1 MKNQVQLAK
10 GGAKE
15 KKTLLVASHIDKRFG
30 MTHAVNDVSLTVDAG
45 EIRALIGENGSG
57 KSTFCQMLCGIYT
70 IGAGEFTLEG
80 QKLRIRNQVEANN
93 AGISIIVQEMGTL
106 SGLTVAENIF
116 LGHEDPFV
124 SHGVKNSRAMNRE
137 AQRLLDQYGFGR
149 IKAASMID
157 QYNFEDRKLIEI
169 VKGTYMKPKILV
181 IDETTTAL
189 SQNGRLELYKI
200 MDAVRADGRSVIFI
214 SHDLGEVLSHADT
227 VSVLRD
233 GEYIDTVRSG
243 DVTED
248 DLKRLMVGREIGS
261 AYYRTD
267 YGAPISDEVV
277 LSVRDVAVPGEIHG
291 ISFDL
296 HRGEILGF
304 GGLSECGMHE
314 VGKAIFGASWDRTG
328 QVALADGTRIND
340 IPTAISHSIA
350 YASKDRDNESII
362 LNESIRNN
370 VALPSLEELA
380 SHGLLN
386 GRKLTRFADQHAKQM
401 QTKMQNVKQ
410 FVSDLSGGNKQK
422 VVLARWLGKNS
433 DILVLDSPTRGIDV
447 KVKQAIYA
455 LMEELKEK
463 GKSIIMISEE
473 IPELLGMSDRI
484 FILKDGRING
494 EFLRSPELNEEDLI
508 AKMV

>member
-1 MKNQVQLAK
+1 MENNRV
-10 GGAKE
+10 
-15 KKTLLVASHIDKRFG
+15 LLVAKDIDKRFG
-30 MTHAVNDVSLTVDAG
+30 ITHAVNNVSLTINAG

-57 KSTFCQMLCGIYT
+57 KSTFSQMLCGIYT
-70 IGAGEFTLEG
+70 IGGGTFTLDGKE
-80 QKLRIRNQVEANN
+80 LHCRNQVEANN
-93 AGISIIVQEMGTL
+93 EGVAIIVQEMGTL

-116 LGHEDPFV
+116 LGHEEPFM
-124 SHGVKNSRAMNRE
+124 HMGIKDTRAMNKE
-137 AQRLLDQYGFGR
+137 AQRLLNEYGFGR
-149 IKAASMID
+149 IKAGDMID
-157 QYNFEDRKLIEI
+157 HYNFEDRKLVEI

-200 MDAVRADGRSVIFI
+200 MDAIRADGRSVIFI
-214 SHDLGEVLSHADT
+214 SHDLNEVLTHTDT
-227 VSVLRD
+227 ISILRD
-233 GEYIDTVRSG
+233 GEYIDTVKTK
-243 DVTED
+243 DMTED

-267 YGAPISDEVV
+267 YGEPISNEVV
-277 LSVRDVAVPGEIHG
+277 LSVKDVSVPGQ
-291 ISFDL
+291 ISHVTFDL
-296 HRGEILGF
+296 HKGEILGF

-314 VGKAIFGASWDRTG
+314 VGKAIFAASWDRSGSVT
-328 QVALADGTRIND
+328 LADGTQIND
-340 IPTAISHSIA
+340 IPTAIKHSIA

-370 VALPSLEELA
+370 VILPSIDDLA
-380 SHGLLN
+380 NHGILS
-386 GRKLTRFADQHAKQM
+386 GKKLTAFADKYAKDM
-401 QTKMQNVKQ
+401 QTKMQNVGQ

-422 VVLARWLGKNS
+422 VVLARWIGKGS

-455 LMEELKEK
+455 LMADLRKQ

-473 IPELLGMSDRI
+473 IPELLGMADRI
-484 FILKDGRING
+484 IVMKDGDFSG
-494 EFLRSPELNEEDLI
+494 EFLRDPKLSEEDLI

>member
-1 MKNQVQLAK
+1 MD
-10 GGAKE
+10 
-15 KKTLLVASHIDKRFG
+15 KKTLLVAKDIDKRFG
-30 MTHAVNDVSLTVDAG
+30 ITHAVDNVSLTIAAG
-45 EIRALIGENGSG
+45 EIRGLIGENGSG

-70 IGAGEFTLEG
+70 IGGGTFTLDGNELHI
-80 QKLRIRNQVEANN
+80 KNQVEANN
-93 AGISIIVQEMGTL
+93 EGIAIIVQEMGTL

-116 LGHEDPFV
+116 LGHEEPYM
-124 SHGVKNSRAMNRE
+124 HYGVKDTHAMNRE
-137 AQRLLDQYGFGR
+137 AQRLLDEYGFGR
-149 IKAASMID
+149 IKAGAMID
-157 QYNFEDRKLIEI
+157 QYNFEDRKLVEI
-169 VKGTYMKPKILV
+169 VKATYMKPKILV

-214 SHDLGEVLSHADT
+214 SHDLGEVLAHTDT
-227 VSVLRD
+227 VSILRD
-233 GEYIDTVRSG
+233 GEYIDTVVTA

-267 YGAPISDEVV
+267 YGQPVSDEVV
-277 LSVRDVAVPGEIHG
+277 LSAKGVTVPGEI
-291 ISFDL
+291 SDVTFDL

-314 VGKAIFGASWDRTG
+314 VGKAIFGASWDREGSVT
-328 QVALADGTRIND
+328 LADGTAIND
-340 IPTAISHSIA
+340 IPTAIKHSVA
-350 YASKDRDNESII
+350 YTSKDRDNESII

-370 VALPSLEELA
+370 VVLPSLDDLA
-380 SHGLLN
+380 NHKLLS
-386 GRKLTRFADQHAKQM
+386 GRKLTRFAKEHADNM
-401 QTKMQNVKQ
+401 QTKMQGVNQ

-422 VVLARWLGKNS
+422 VVLARWLGKGS

-455 LMEELKEK
+455 LMAEMKQQ

-484 FILKDGRING
+484 FVMKDGRING
-494 EFLRSPELNEEDLI
+494 EFMRDPALSEEDLI

>member
-1 MKNQVQLAK
+1 MD
-10 GGAKE
+10 
-15 KKTLLVASHIDKRFG
+15 KKTLLVAEHIDKRFG
-30 MTHAVNDVSLTVDAG
+30 TTHAVNDVSINIAAG
-45 EIRALIGENGSG
+45 EVRALIGENGSG

-70 IGAGEFTLEG
+70 IGGGTFTLDGKELHI
-80 QKLRIRNQVEANN
+80 KNQVEANDE
-93 AGISIIVQEMGTL
+93 GISIIVQEMGTL
-106 SGLTVAENIF
+106 SGLTVAENIY
-116 LGHEDPFV
+116 LGHEAPFM
-124 SHGVKNSRAMNRE
+124 HMGVKDTRAMNRE
-137 AQRLLDQYGFGR
+137 AQKLLDEYGFGR
-149 IKAASMID
+149 IKAGAMID
-157 QYNFEDRKLIEI
+157 NYNFEDRKLVEI
-169 VKGTYMKPKILV
+169 VKATYMKPKILV

-214 SHDLGEVLSHADT
+214 SHDLGEVLTHSDT
-227 VSVLRD
+227 ISILRD
-233 GEYIDTVRSG
+233 GEYIDTVNAS

-267 YGAPISDEVV
+267 YGTPISDEVV
-277 LSVRDVAVPGEIHG
+277 LSVKGVTVPGEIEDVT
-291 ISFDL
+291 FDL

-314 VGKAIFGASWDRTG
+314 VGKAIFGASWDRKGSVT
-328 QVALADGTRIND
+328 LADGTAISS
-340 IPTAISHSIA
+340 IHTAIKHSIA
-350 YASKDRDNESII
+350 YTSKDRDNESII
-362 LNESIRNN
+362 INESIRNN
-370 VALPSLEELA
+370 VVLPSLDDLA
-380 SHGLLN
+380 SHGLLS
-386 GRKLTRFADQHAKQM
+386 GGKLTRFAREHAEGM
-401 QTKMQNVKQ
+401 QTKMQSVNQ

-422 VVLARWLGKNS
+422 VVLARWIGKDS

-455 LMEELKEK
+455 LMADMQKR

-484 FILKDGRING
+484 FVMKDGRING
-494 EFLRSPELNEEDLI
+494 EFMRDPSLSEEDLI

>member
-1 MKNQVQLAK
+1 MDKR
-10 GGAKE
+10 
-15 KKTLLVASHIDKRFG
+15 TLLVAEHIDKRFG
-30 MTHAVNDVSLTVDAG
+30 MTHAVNDVSINIAAG
-45 EIRALIGENGSG
+45 EVRALIGENGSG

-70 IGAGEFTLEG
+70 IGGGTFTLDG
-80 QKLRIRNQVEANN
+80 QQLHVKNQVEAND

-106 SGLTVAENIF
+106 SGLTVAENIY
-116 LGHEDPFV
+116 LGHEEPFM
-124 SHGVKNSRAMNRE
+124 HMGVKDTRAMNRE
-137 AQRLLDQYGFGR
+137 AQRLLDEYGFGR
-149 IKAASMID
+149 IKAGAMID
-157 QYNFEDRKLIEI
+157 NYNFEDRKLVEI
-169 VKGTYMKPKILV
+169 VKATYMKPKILV

-214 SHDLGEVLSHADT
+214 SHDLGEVLTHSDT
-227 VSVLRD
+227 ISILRD
-233 GEYIDTVRSG
+233 GEYIDTVEASQ
-243 DVTED
+243 VTED

-267 YGAPISDEVV
+267 YGTPVSDEVV
-277 LSVRDVAVPGEIHG
+277 LTVSGVSVPGEIEDV
-291 ISFDL
+291 SFQL

-314 VGKAIFGASWDRTG
+314 VGKAIFGASWDRKGSVT
-328 QVALADGTRIND
+328 LADGTAID
-340 IPTAISHSIA
+340 SIPTAIKHSIA
-350 YASKDRDNESII
+350 YTSKDRDNESII
-362 LNESIRNN
+362 INESIRNN
-370 VALPSLEELA
+370 VVLPSLDDL
-380 SHGLLN
+380 SSRGLLS
-386 GRKLTRFADQHAKQM
+386 GGKLTRFAKKHAEDM
-401 QTKMQNVKQ
+401 QTKMQNVNQ

-422 VVLARWLGKNS
+422 VVLARWIGKNS

-455 LMEELKEK
+455 LMADMQKQ

-484 FILKDGRING
+484 FVMKDGRING
-494 EFLRSPELNEEDLI
+494 EFMRDPSLSEEDLI

>member
-1 MKNQVQLAK
+1 MD
-10 GGAKE
+10 
-15 KKTLLVASHIDKRFG
+15 KKTLLVAEHIDKRFG
-30 MTHAVNDVSLTVDAG
+30 ITHAVNDVSVTIDAG
-45 EIRALIGENGSG
+45 EIRGLIGENGSG
-57 KSTFCQMLCGIYT
+57 KSTFCQMLCGIYS
-70 IGAGEFTLEG
+70 IGGGTFTLDG
-80 QKLRIRNQVEANN
+80 KPLHIKNQVEAND
-93 AGISIIVQEMGTL
+93 AGIAIIVQEMGTL

-116 LGHEDPFV
+116 LGHEEPFM
-124 SHGVKNSRAMNRE
+124 HYGIKDTRAMNRE
-137 AQRLLDQYGFGR
+137 AQRLLDAYGFGR
-149 IKAASMID
+149 IKAGTMID
-157 QYNFEDRKLIEI
+157 HYNFEDRKLVEI
-169 VKGTYMKPKILV
+169 IKATYMKPRILV

-214 SHDLGEVLSHADT
+214 SHDLGEVLAHTDT
-227 VSVLRD
+227 VTILRD
-233 GEYIDTVRSG
+233 GEYIDTVTTG

-267 YGAPISDEVV
+267 YGTPVSDEVV
-277 LSVRDVAVPGEIHG
+277 LSVKGVRVPGEIED
-291 ISFDL
+291 ITFDL

-314 VGKAIFGASWDRTG
+314 VGKAIFGASWDREG
-328 QVALADGTRIND
+328 SVALADGTAIND
-340 IPTAISHSIA
+340 IPTAIRHSIA
-350 YASKDRDNESII
+350 YTSKDRDNESII
-362 LNESIRNN
+362 INESIRNN
-370 VALPSLEELA
+370 VVLPSLDDLA

-386 GRKLTRFADQHAKQM
+386 RRKLTGFAKEHAENM
-401 QTKMQNVKQ
+401 QTKMQGVGQ

-422 VVLARWLGKNS
+422 VVLARWIGKGS

-455 LMEELKEK
+455 LMAQMKEQ

-484 FILKDGRING
+484 FVMKDGRING
-494 EFLRSPELNEEDLI
+494 EFLRDPALSEEDLI

>member
-1 MKNQVQLAK
+1 MD
-10 GGAKE
+10 
-15 KKTLLVASHIDKRFG
+15 KKTLLVAEHIDKRFG
-30 MTHAVNDVSLTVDAG
+30 ITHAVNDVSLTIDAG
-45 EIRALIGENGSG
+45 EIRGLIGENGSG
-57 KSTFCQMLCGIYT
+57 KSTFSQMLCGIYT
-70 IGAGEFTLEG
+70 IGGGTFTLDGKE
-80 QKLRIRNQVEANN
+80 LHIRNQVEANN
-93 AGISIIVQEMGTL
+93 AGVAIIVQEMGTL

-116 LGHEDPFV
+116 LGHEDPFM
-124 SHGVKNSRAMNRE
+124 HYGIKDTRAMNRE
-137 AQRLLDQYGFGR
+137 AQKLLDEYGFGR
-149 IKAASMID
+149 IKAGDMIEL
-157 QYNFEDRKLIEI
+157 YNFEDRKLVEI
-169 VKGTYMKPKILV
+169 VKATYMKPKILV

-200 MDAVRADGRSVIFI
+200 MDAIRADGRTVIFI
-214 SHDLGEVLSHADT
+214 SHDLGEVLAHTDT

-233 GEYIDTVRSG
+233 GEFIDTVRSS

-267 YGAPISDEVV
+267 YGEPVSDEVV
-277 LSVRDVAVPGEIHG
+277 LKVEDVSVPGEISH
-291 ISFDL
+291 ISFSL

-328 QVALADGTRIND
+328 SVTLSDGTAINS

-370 VALPSLEELA
+370 IVLPSIDDLA
-380 SHGLLN
+380 SHGLLS
-386 GRKLTRFADQHAKQM
+386 GKKLTQFADKHAAEM
-401 QTKMQNVKQ
+401 QTKMQNVHQ

-422 VVLARWLGKNS
+422 VVLARWIGKRS

-455 LMEELKEK
+455 LMSELKKE

-473 IPELLGMSDRI
+473 IPELLGMADRI
-484 FILKDGRING
+484 IVMKDGKING
-494 EFLRSPELNEEDLI
+494 EFIRDRALGEEDLI

>member
-1 MKNQVQLAK
+1 MD
-10 GGAKE
+10 
-15 KKTLLVASHIDKRFG
+15 KKTMLVAEHIDKRFG
-30 MTHAVNDVSLTVDAG
+30 MTHAVNDVSVTIDAG

-70 IGAGEFTLEG
+70 IGGGKFTLDGKELHI
-80 QKLRIRNQVEANN
+80 KNQVEANDE
-93 AGISIIVQEMGTL
+93 GISIIVQEMGTL
-106 SGLTVAENIF
+106 SGLTVAENIY
-116 LGHEDPFV
+116 LGHEQPFM
-124 SHGVKNSRAMNRE
+124 HYGVKDTRAMNRE
-137 AQRLLDQYGFGR
+137 AQKLLDSYGFGR
-149 IKAASMID
+149 IKAGSMID
-157 QYNFEDRKLIEI
+157 RYNFEDRKLVEI
-169 VKGTYMKPKILV
+169 VKATYMKPKILV

-227 VSVLRD
+227 VSILRD
-233 GEYIDTVRSG
+233 GEYIDTVNAK

-267 YGAPISDEVV
+267 YGTPVSDEVV
-277 LSVRDVAVPGEIHG
+277 LKVSGVTVPGEIEDVT
-291 ISFDL
+291 FEL

-328 QVALADGTRIND
+328 SVTLANGTAIND
-340 IPTAISHSIA
+340 IPTAIKNSIA
-350 YASKDRDNESII
+350 YTSKDRDNESII

-370 VALPSLEELA
+370 VVLPSIDDLA

-386 GRKLTRFADQHAKQM
+386 GRKLTRFANEHATNM
-401 QTKMQNVKQ
+401 QTKMQNVGQ

-422 VVLARWLGKNS
+422 VVLARWLGKGS

-455 LMEELKEK
+455 LMADMQKH

-484 FILKDGRING
+484 FVMKDGRING
-494 EFLRSPELNEEDLI
+494 EFKRDPALSEEDLI

>member
-1 MKNQVQLAK
+1 MNKTDASSR
-10 GGAKE
+10 
-15 KKTLLVASHIDKRFG
+15 TLLAAEHIDKRFG
-30 MTHAVNDVSLTVDAG
+30 ITHAVNDVSLTIGAG

-70 IGAGEFTLEG
+70 IGDGTFTLDGEP
-80 QKLRIRNQVEANN
+80 LHARNQVEANLR
-93 AGISIIVQEMGTL
+93 GVSIIVQEMGTL

-116 LGHEDPFV
+116 LGHEEPFV
-124 SHGVKNSRAMNRE
+124 HWGVKDTRAMNRE
-137 AQRLLDQYGFGR
+137 AQRLLDEYGFGR
-149 IKAASMID
+149 IRAAAMID

-169 VKGTYMKPKILV
+169 VKATYLKPKILIV
-181 IDETTTAL
+181 DETTTAL

-200 MDAVRADGRSVIFI
+200 MDMTRADGRSVIFI
-214 SHDLGEVLSHADT
+214 SHDLGEVLEHADT
-227 VSVLRD
+227 ISILRD
-233 GEYIDTVRSG
+233 GEYIDTVASA

-267 YGAPISDEVV
+267 YGRPVSDEVV
-277 LSVRDVAVPGEIHG
+277 LSCEDVSVPGQ
-291 ISFDL
+291 ISNVSFQL

-328 QVALADGTRIND
+328 SVTLADGTAID
-340 IPTAISHSIA
+340 SIPTAIRHSIA

-370 VALPSLEELA
+370 IILPSIGDLA
-380 SHGLLN
+380 TGGLLN
-386 GRKLTRFADQHAKQM
+386 HRKLDEFAKKYAGIM
-401 QTKMQNVKQ
+401 QTKMQGVGQ

-422 VVLARWLGKNS
+422 VVLARWLGKGS

-447 KVKQAIYA
+447 KVKQAIYQ
-455 LMEELKEK
+455 LMGELQNQ

-473 IPELLGMSDRI
+473 IPELLGMADRI
-484 FILKDGRING
+484 LILKDGRISG
-494 EFLRSPELNEEDLI
+494 EFMRDESLCEEDLI

>member
-1 MKNQVQLAK
+1 MSNDKI
-10 GGAKE
+10 
-15 KKTLLVASHIDKRFG
+15 LLKAEHIDKRFG
-30 MTHAVNDVSLTVDAG
+30 ITHAVNDVSININTG
-45 EIRALIGENGSG
+45 ETRALIGENGSG

-70 IGAGEFTLEG
+70 IGGGTFTLDG
-80 QKLRIRNQVEANN
+80 QEMHVKNQVEANKL
-93 AGISIIVQEMGTL
+93 GVSIIVQEMGTL

-116 LGHEDPFV
+116 LGHEDPFM
-124 SHGVKNSRAMNRE
+124 HYGIKDTHAMIKE
-137 AQRLLDQYGFGR
+137 GQRLLDEYGFTNIRAG
-149 IKAASMID
+149 AMID
-157 QYNFEDRKLIEI
+157 SYNFEDRKLVEI
-169 VKGTYMKPKILV
+169 VKATYMKPKILIV
-181 IDETTTAL
+181 DETTTAL

-214 SHDLGEVLSHADT
+214 SHDLREILEHCDT
-227 VSVLRD
+227 ISILRD
-233 GEYIDTVRSG
+233 GEYIDTVNSK
-243 DVTED
+243 DVNED

-267 YGAPISDEVV
+267 YGKPISDEVV
-277 LSVRDVAVPGEIHG
+277 LSVKNVSVYGQIEDVN
-291 ISFDL
+291 FDL

-314 VGKAIFGASWDRTG
+314 IGKAIFGASWGRKGT
-328 QVALADGTRIND
+328 VTLADGTNIDN
-340 IPTAISHSIA
+340 IPSAIKHSIA

-370 VALPSLEELA
+370 VVLPSLDDLA
-380 SHGLLN
+380 EKHILKSGKLN
-386 GRKLTRFADQHAKQM
+386 KFAQEYADKM
-401 QTKMQNVKQ
+401 QTKMQSIHQ
-410 FVSDLSGGNKQK
+410 FISDLSGGNKQK
-422 VVLARWLGKNS
+422 VVLARWLGKGS

-455 LMEELKEK
+455 LMSELTAQ

-484 FILKDGRING
+484 FIMKDGKING
-494 EFLRSPELNEEDLI
+494 TFNRSETLSEEDLI

>member
-1 MKNQVQLAK
+1 MD
-10 GGAKE
+10 
-15 KKTLLVASHIDKRFG
+15 KKTLLVAEHIDKRFG
-30 MTHAVNDVSLTVDAG
+30 ITHAVNDVSLTIAAG
-45 EIRALIGENGSG
+45 EVRGLIGENGSG

-70 IGAGEFTLEG
+70 IGSGTFTLDG
-80 QKLRIRNQVEANN
+80 KALHIKNQVEANN
-93 AGISIIVQEMGTL
+93 EGISIIVQEMGTL

-116 LGHEDPFV
+116 LGHEDPYM
-124 SHGVKNSRAMNRE
+124 HTGIKDTRAMNRE
-137 AQRLLDQYGFGR
+137 AQKLLDSYGFGR
-149 IKAASMID
+149 IKAGMMID
-157 QYNFEDRKLIEI
+157 QYNFEDRKLVEI
-169 VKGTYMKPKILV
+169 VKATYMQPKILV

-214 SHDLGEVLSHADT
+214 SHDLGEVLAHTDT
-227 VSVLRD
+227 VSILRD
-233 GEYIDTVRSG
+233 GEYIDTVNTG

-277 LSVRDVAVPGEIHG
+277 LTVKDVCVPGEIEDV
-291 ISFDL
+291 SFEL

-314 VGKAIFGASWDRTG
+314 VGKAIFGASWNRAGT
-328 QVALADGTRIND
+328 VTLADGTQIND
-340 IPTAISHSIA
+340 IPTAIKHSVA
-350 YASKDRDNESII
+350 YTSKDRDNESII

-370 VALPSLEELA
+370 IVLPSIDDLA
-380 SHGLLN
+380 THHLLN
-386 GRKLTRFADQHAKQM
+386 ARKLTRFAKQNADIM
-401 QTKMQNVKQ
+401 QTKMQGVQQ

-422 VVLARWLGKNS
+422 VVLARWIGKGS

-455 LMEELKEK
+455 LMADMKQQ

-484 FILKDGRING
+484 FVMKNGRING
-494 EFLRSPELNEEDLI
+494 EFMRDPSLSEEDLI
-508 AKMV
+508 ARMV